1 MKLYTKKTLPPSST
15 ITHEDNL
22 SKSSTEINV
31 STKSRAFDKS
41 FFSNRAQLPKIK
53 GKYAGE
59 FSRVKLYS
67 IHCKLNDDG
76 KLNDEGVS
84 PSVLIT
90 SAKKHHKKGK
100 KNAKNRGA
108 NGYDI

>member
-1 MKLYTKKTLPPSST
+1 M
-15 ITHEDNL
+15 
-22 SKSSTEINV
+22 SKSFTEINV

-53 GKYAGE
+53 GKHAGE

-67 IHCKLNDDG
+67 IHSKF
-76 KLNDEGVS
+76 NDEGKLIDEGGS
-84 PSVLIT
+84 PSGVI
-90 SAKKHHKKGK
+90 SSSKKHHKKGK

-108 NGYDI
+108 NGYDV